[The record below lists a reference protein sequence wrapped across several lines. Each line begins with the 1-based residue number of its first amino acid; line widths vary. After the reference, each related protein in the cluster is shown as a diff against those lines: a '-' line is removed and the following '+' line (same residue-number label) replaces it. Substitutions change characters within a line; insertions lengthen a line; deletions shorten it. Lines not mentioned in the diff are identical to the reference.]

1 MKEFLNFYVGICII
15 AFVLKY
21 VILFFVQQFA
31 KDKTDLHEFEHEIE
45 HTAFLKSGG
54 VLVDTTGK
62 SIRCQWKSHWQ
73 CASKL

>member
-45 HTAFLKSGG
+45 HTIRLILIIVFAMG
-54 VLVDTTGK
+54 VLFLNLKTDSQT
-62 SIRCQWKSHWQ
+62 II
-73 CASKL
+73 